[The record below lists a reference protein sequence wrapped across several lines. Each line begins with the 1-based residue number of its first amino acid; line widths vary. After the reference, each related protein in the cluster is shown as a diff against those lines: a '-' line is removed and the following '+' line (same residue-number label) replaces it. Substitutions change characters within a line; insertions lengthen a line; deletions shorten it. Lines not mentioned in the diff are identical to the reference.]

1 MKINKKFGVI
11 SLIKRKQVLCFGDS
25 ITWGF
30 NPLNQERMN
39 EEERWTGILA
49 HGLGDEYA
57 VIEEGL
63 NGRTTVWDDPVN
75 GPEKN
80 GLKYLIPCLASH
92 KPLDLV
98 VLMLGTNDMKQRFSL
113 STTEIARGINVLVD
127 VIKKSESGVNGF
139 EPELLLISPPYLLDE
154 TGFDDEFRNSYNKS
168 QKLAGYLKK
177 IADEQDCHF
186 LDSSKIMV
194 ASELDGVH
202 PDVLEHKKLGTAL
215 VKKVISIIG

>member
-1 MKINKKFGVI
+1 MITR
-11 SLIKRKQVLCFGDS
+11 KRVLCFGDS

-30 NPLNQERMN
+30 NPKNQMRMN

-49 HGLGDEYA
+49 NGLGHEYT

-63 NGRTTVWDDPVN
+63 NSRTTVWDDPVK
-75 GPEKN
+75 GPSKN

-127 VIKKSESGVNGF
+127 VIQKSESGIKGLK
-139 EPELLLISPPYLLDE
+139 PEILLLSPPYLRDE

-168 QKLAGYLKK
+168 QKLPGYIKK
-177 IADEQDCHF
+177 IADEQGCYF
-186 LDSSKIMV
+186 LDSSKIMA

-202 PDVLEHKKLGTAL
+202 PDILEHNKLGTVL
-215 VKKVISIIG
+215 IKEVISIIG

>member
-1 MKINKKFGVI
+1 MIKK
-11 SLIKRKQVLCFGDS
+11 RRVLCFGDS

-30 NPLNQERMN
+30 NPIDQMRMN

-49 HGLGDEYA
+49 NGLSEEYTI
-57 VIEEGL
+57 IEQGL

-98 VLMLGTNDMKQRFSL
+98 VLMLGTNDLKQRFSL
-113 STTEIARGINVLVD
+113 STTEIARGINVLVE
-127 VIKKSESGVNGF
+127 VILKSESGPNGMS
-139 EPELLLISPPYLLDE
+139 PEILLLSPPFIRDV

-168 QKLAGYLKK
+168 QKLPGYIEK
-177 IADEQDCHF
+177 IAEVHGCYY
-186 LDSSKIMV
+186 LDSSKLMV

-202 PDVLEHKKLGTAL
+202 PSVQEHKKLGNAL
-215 VKKVISIIG
+215 IKEVTSIFG